1 MYICR
6 LKKVKAP
13 NQNQKTRMYK
23 KIYQKIYR
31 DDGLLDQKVLY
42 FL

>member
-1 MYICR
+1 MYICE

-13 NQNQKTRMYK
+13 NQNQEMCMYK

-31 DDGLLDQKVLY
+31 DDGLLD
-42 FL
+42 